1 MNKPSEEEIHA
12 YVDGRLE
19 GARREAVEAWLRANP
34 ALGDELR
41 GWREDAH
48 RLRAALAGAPAL
60 PDNPR
65 LDPAAIRRKRLQ
77 RVRSRLALAASLFV
91 GLGVGGSIGWQAHDA
106 ATTEAPMG
114 DALQAYRIL
123 VVDRGM
129 RLDVASRQPGAVASW
144 FRQRFADADP
154 LPDLQPAGF
163 RPIGARMFATAQG
176 AAAMVV
182 YEDDNGRAVSL
193 YIRPPGPER
202 RLLPR
207 GRRSE
212 AGLMAHY
219 WSADGY
225 NYALVGRDGDTD
237 ARLLRAVSPG

>member
-1 MNKPSEEEIHA
+1 MTKPSEEELHA

-19 GARREAVEAWLRANP
+19 GTRREAVEAWLRANP
-34 ALGDELR
+34 ALGEELR
-41 GWREDAH
+41 AWRDDAH

-65 LDPAAIRRKRLQ
+65 LDPAAIRRRRQQ
-77 RVRSRLALAASLFV
+77 RASSRLALAASLFV
-91 GLGVGGSIGWQAHDA
+91 GLGVGGFVGWRAHDA
-106 ATTEAPMG
+106 AVAEPPMG

-123 VVDRGM
+123 VVDRDMG
-129 RLDVASRQPGAVASW
+129 LDVASRQPGAVASW
-144 FRQRFADADP
+144 FRQRFADAEP
-154 LPDLQPAGF
+154 LPDLQAAGF
-163 RPIGARMFATAQG
+163 RPVGARMFATAQG

-182 YEDDNGRAVSL
+182 YEDGRGRAISL

-225 NYALVGRDGDTD
+225 NYALVSRDGDAD
-237 ARLLRAVSPG
+237 ARLLRVVSRG